1 MEEMN
6 DIQEMIAELRSNGWT
21 LAAVADEVA
30 VSRNTVD
37 RWYRGERYPT
47 NAAGVRVMLRRLSA
61 RRRVPKQRRYGP
73 DAPQRRPRNGTAE
86 S

>member
-1 MEEMN
+1 MDRMN

-37 RWYRGERYPT
+37 RWFRGERYPT

-61 RRRVPKQRRYGP
+61 RKRIPKRKRYSKETP
-73 DAPQRRPRNGTAE
+73 SAPEN
-86 S
+86 

>member
-1 MEEMN
+1 MAEMN

-61 RRRVPKQRRYGP
+61 RRRIPKRRRYGP
-73 DAPQRRPRNGTAE
+73 DAPQRQPRKGPTD
-86 S
+86 